1 MEWQAQSRAPLTLP
15 FSAIRTQEKQK
26 KKEKKSVSGYSA
38 SIFSIYPKDRLF
50 FLRGSKR

>member
-15 FSAIRTQEKQK
+15 FSAIRTQEHEAK
-26 KKEKKSVSGYSA
+26 KKKSVSGYSA